1 MANYIYS
8 TTNITRFEN
17 TFFSPTPPDMV
28 RKCEFYLNSCTKH
41 MGTITGFCPNIQSY
55 VGLDLTIFS
64 KEQSVYVSDGSSYTY
79 IGMID
84 TIIDFDLPLPVA
96 STVLKEAFKYLK
108 NEKEIGVYIN
118 SRGTLVKF
126 VGSKCTSLC
135 AMKRY

>member
-1 MANYIYS
+1 MSKYIYS
-8 TTNITRFEN
+8 ATNIACIEIP
-17 TFFSPTPPDMV
+17 FSFTPPDIAC
-28 RKCEFYLNSCTKH
+28 KCDFYFDSCTKH

-55 VGLDLTIFS
+55 VSSGLTIFG
-64 KEQSVYVSDGSSYTY
+64 KEQSVYVSDGFSTTY
-79 IGMID
+79 IGRTNNI
-84 TIIDFDLPLPVA
+84 FKLPLLIAPE
-96 STVLKEAFKYLK
+96 VLKEAFKYLK

>member
-1 MANYIYS
+1 MANYIYNA
-8 TTNITRFEN
+8 TNIMRIEDTLS
-17 TFFSPTPPDMV
+17 SPTPLDMV
-28 RKCEFYLNSCTKH
+28 LKCEFYLNSCTKH
-41 MGTITGFCPNIQSY
+41 IGTITGFCPNIQSY

-108 NEKEIGVYIN
+108 NEKEIDLYIN
-118 SRGTLVKF
+118 PRGTLVKF
-126 VGSKCTSLC
+126 VGNKCTSLC

>member
-8 TTNITRFEN
+8 TTTITTDKN
-17 TFFSPTPPDMV
+17 TLSSPTPPDMV
-28 RKCEFYLNSCTKH
+28 RKCEFYLNSCITH
-41 MGTITGFCPNIQSY
+41 MGTITEFCPNIQSY
-55 VGLDLTIFS
+55 VNSGLTIFG

-96 STVLKEAFKYLK
+96 STVLKEAFKYIK
-108 NEKEIGVYIN
+108 DEKEIDLYIN
-118 SRGTLVKF
+118 PKGTLVKF
-126 VGSKCTSLC
+126 VGNKCASLC